1 MLGDIIAPMT
11 RGRDKHVTPVSA
23 RLRRLRAYLGH
34 TDARGGQS
42 AMARWLDIS
51 TQRWSNFENNK
62 PLSHEMAVKLCRMV
76 PGLTLDWLYFGKTEG
91 LPVRLAR
98 DLEDQP
104 VSLSRG
110 GNTNTFSDGSS

>member
-1 MLGDIIAPMT
+1 MLGNIIAPMT
-11 RGRDKHVTPVSA
+11 RGRDISPVSA
-23 RLRRLRAYLGH
+23 RLRKLRAYLGH
-34 TDARGGQS
+34 EDAKGGQS
-42 AMARWLDIS
+42 AMARWLGIS

-62 PLSHEMAVKLCRMV
+62 PLSHEMAVKLCRQV

-104 VSLSRG
+104 LARG
-110 GNTNTFSDGSS
+110 RSTSTFSDGSS